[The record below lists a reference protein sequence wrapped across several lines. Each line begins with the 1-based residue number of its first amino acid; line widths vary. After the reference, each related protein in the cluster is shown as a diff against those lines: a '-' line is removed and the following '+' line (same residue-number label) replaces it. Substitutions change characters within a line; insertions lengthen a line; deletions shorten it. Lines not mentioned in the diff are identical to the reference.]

1 MQPGLKAQSPLVGNQ
16 NTLNFKRC
24 DGGMCD
30 ICIYVCMSVCMYV
43 YIHTH
48 MYTYRYTYYIH
59 LKFTCVFIN
68 YICIITSYTYADH
81 TDIQTYTYIPTCIH
95 THTHPLYVY
104 LNLCVFVCPHV
115 LNVFSI
121 CRFMCAT
128 LKQCTRWPGG
138 VPHDYAVNPPK
149 H

>member
-1 MQPGLKAQSPLVGNQ
+1 MYV
-16 NTLNFKRC
+16 
-24 DGGMCD
+24 
-30 ICIYVCMSVCMYV
+30 CINVCMSVCMYV

-95 THTHPLYVY
+95 THTPS
-104 LNLCVFVCPHV
+104 LCVFKFVCVCVSSRVECLLYLSVYVCHPQAV
-115 LNVFSI
+115 YSLARWCPPRLCCKSAKTLNPNSD
-121 CRFMCAT
+121 T
-128 LKQCTRWPGG
+128 
-138 VPHDYAVNPPK
+138 
-149 H
+149 